1 MIFVEVTESEIE
13 RTQSESDGDS
23 AASSPTQYVA
33 RELLDTVIKNAVEIV
48 QSGNKQSY
56 ILSSKLSLSLNQRK
70 ISNHLSE
77 SSNQVTRIIRFK
89 LLYFLN
95 VRN

>member
-13 RTQSESDGDS
+13 RTQSESDGES
-23 AASSPTQYVA
+23 ASSPTQHVA

-77 SSNQVTRIIRFK
+77 SSNQVTRVSRFK
-89 LLYFLN
+89 LLYFSN